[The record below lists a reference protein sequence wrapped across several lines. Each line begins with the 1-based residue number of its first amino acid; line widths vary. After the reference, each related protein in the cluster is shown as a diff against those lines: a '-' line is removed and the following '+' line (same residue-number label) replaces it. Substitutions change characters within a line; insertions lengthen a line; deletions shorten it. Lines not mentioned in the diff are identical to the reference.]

1 MKVLSTLYYHVDLEE
16 LSVKE
21 FDLRLERD
29 PTSDSYTLFARDSFL
44 DLIKK
49 DSAFIQFMTE
59 MKSARKLPNL
69 VERLSS
75 MSKYSHAEMGL
86 RWWPDV
92 LIPSQP
98 KRYLTTARRVNTGL
112 SRFVRLGNG
121 LITGLKIRCP
131 KRAAG
136 TSCRE

>member
-49 DSAFIQFMTE
+49 DSGFIQFMTE
-59 MKSARKLPNL
+59 MKTARKLPDL

-86 RWWPDV
+86 RWWRDV
-92 LIPSQP
+92 LIRSQP
-98 KRYLTTARRVNTGL
+98 KRYLDDR
-112 SRFVRLGNG
+112 
-121 LITGLKIRCP
+121 
-131 KRAAG
+131 
-136 TSCRE
+136 

>member
-59 MKSARKLPNL
+59 MRLPGSY
-69 VERLSS
+69 RIW
-75 MSKYSHAEMGL
+75 L
-86 RWWPDV
+86 R
-92 LIPSQP
+92 
-98 KRYLTTARRVNTGL
+98 G
-112 SRFVRLGNG
+112 SRQCQIF
-121 LITGLKIRCP
+121 
-131 KRAAG
+131 
-136 TSCRE
+136 SC

>member
-49 DSAFIQFMTE
+49 GFGFHSIHDRDEDCQEVTE
-59 MKSARKLPNL
+59 F
-69 VERLSS
+69 
-75 MSKYSHAEMGL
+75 G
-86 RWWPDV
+86 
-92 LIPSQP
+92 
-98 KRYLTTARRVNTGL
+98 
-112 SRFVRLGNG
+112 
-121 LITGLKIRCP
+121 
-131 KRAAG
+131 
-136 TSCRE
+136 